1 MYIIHHCNVIVCIAH
16 NTSAASH
23 RPGRKC
29 SRDWICYF
37 SHILVTDSSLDH
49 PKSFGSPTNAI
60 MSERKVLSK
69 YYPPDFDPSALTKR
83 RNKKQKE
90 GPNVQTVRLM
100 APMSMRCTR
109 CGEFIY
115 KGRKFNARK
124 EKPESENYLGI
135 QIYRFYIRCTRCS
148 GEIIFRTD
156 PKNQDYAIVSGA
168 KRNVEVWRQTIEET
182 DEQRLDRLEAEQAE
196 EAGEAAAEQN
206 RMEELE
212 AKTLE
217 AKREM
222 DVADALDE
230 IRTRN
235 ARIARADHREHLETV
250 ALARPTSEE
259 ELLRQQEAED
269 AQAAREAFA
278 AARAGATDVAE
289 VVEADHETPANVE
302 TAELVPVEEAAPRP
316 AAPSLKVQA
325 RRPKKKT
332 DFAAKLGIKIKK

>member
-1 MYIIHHCNVIVCIAH
+1 
-16 NTSAASH
+16 
-23 RPGRKC
+23 
-29 SRDWICYF
+29 
-37 SHILVTDSSLDH
+37 
-49 PKSFGSPTNAI
+49 

-100 APMSMRCTR
+100 SPMSMRCTR

-168 KRNVEVWRQTIEET
+168 KRNVEPWRQTIDET

-196 EAGEAAAEQN
+196 EAGDAAAEQN

-259 ELLRQQEAED
+259 ELLRQQDEED
-269 AQAAREAFA
+269 AKAAREAFA
-278 AARAGATDVAE
+278 AARADVEAE
-289 VVEADHETPANVE
+289 VEDATEPEPAPAPAVLDKVATIE
-302 TAELVPVEEAAPRP
+302 HIPLEEDAPRP
-316 AAPSLKVQA
+316 AAQSLKVQA

>member
-1 MYIIHHCNVIVCIAH
+1 
-16 NTSAASH
+16 
-23 RPGRKC
+23 
-29 SRDWICYF
+29 
-37 SHILVTDSSLDH
+37 
-49 PKSFGSPTNAI
+49 

-69 YYPPDFDPSALTKR
+69 YYPPDFDPSALSR
-83 RNKKQKE
+83 RQGKSKKQA
-90 GPNVQTVRLM
+90 GPAVQVVRLM

-124 EKPESENYLGI
+124 ETPLNEKYLGI

-168 KRNVEVWRQTIEET
+168 KRNVEPWRQVENADET
-182 DEQRLDRLEAEQAE
+182 DEQRLDRLEAEEAE
-196 EAGEAAAEQN
+196 ANGEAVAEQN

-222 DVADALDE
+222 EVADALDE

-235 ARIARADHREHLETV
+235 ARIARADHREHLEAV
-250 ALARPTSEE
+250 ALVRPGDAEAEE
-259 ELLRQQEAED
+259 RQRQQDLED
-269 AQAAREAFA
+269 AEAARAAFA
-278 AARAGATDVAE
+278 AVAAGEEEVGKDEDDNDDDDDDSDAGQPAWLSKTSSKPKTNGASTNGGSSASASKPTPLPAVAE
-289 VVEADHETPANVE
+289 EPMAP
-302 TAELVPVEEAAPRP
+302 VPSFKRQV
-316 AAPSLKVQA
+316 
-325 RRPKKKT
+325 KKKT
-332 DFAAKLGIKIKK
+332 DRASLLGIKKKPSLV